1 MSTGGE
7 RLNSVAPITMAE
19 IEAAAA
25 TIAEVATETPVL
37 TSRELDRLTGVSV
50 LAKAEG
56 RQRAGSFKF
65 RGAYN
70 RIASIPSQDRAAGVV
85 AVSSGNHGAAVACA
99 AHLLS
104 MPATV
109 FIPHDAPAAKRSL
122 IEEFGAEVVTFDRAT
137 EDREQLARDR
147 ARSSGATFVHPFEDR
162 RIMAGQGTAALEL
175 HHQVGPLDILLV
187 PMSGGGL
194 MAGCASVMAELD
206 PTCRMIG
213 VEPTLGDDTRRS
225 FEVGRPVTIAQP
237 ATMADG
243 LAVVSPG
250 PTTFAINQRLVER
263 VVTVDEDQIAAAM
276 VVLRDTLDLV
286 VEPSGAVGVAALLN
300 DRVPLDPSGR
310 PSSQPD
316 RPDRQAPRVG
326 VILSGGNIDR
336 ERFVALTG
344 QV

>member
-1 MSTGGE
+1 
-7 RLNSVAPITMAE
+7 MAE
-19 IEAAAA
+19 IESAAA
-25 TIAEVATETPVL
+25 TIAKAATETPVM
-37 TSRELDRLTGVSV
+37 TDAELDRLTGVSV

-56 RQRAGSFKF
+56 YQRAGSFKF

-70 RIASIPSQDRAAGVV
+70 RLSAIPESDRSAGVV

-109 FIPHDAPAAKRSL
+109 FIPEDTPVAKRSL
-122 IEEFGAEVVTFDRAT
+122 IEEFGAEVVTFERTID
-137 EDREQLARDR
+137 DREQPARDR
-147 ARSSGATFVHPFEDR
+147 ARATGATFVHPFEDR

-175 HHQVGPLDILLV
+175 HRQVGSLDMLLV

-194 MAGCASVMAELD
+194 MAGCASAMAELD
-206 PTCRMIG
+206 PACRMIG
-213 VEPTLGDDTRRS
+213 VEPSLGDDTRRS
-225 FEVGRPVTIAQP
+225 FEAGHPVSIPQP

-250 PTTFAINQRLVER
+250 PTTFGINHRLVER

-276 VVLRDTLDLV
+276 VVIQNTVGLM

-300 DRVPLDPSGR
+300 GRVPLDRIDG
-310 PSSQPD
+310 SSSPPAEGDKD
-316 RPDRQAPRVG
+316 RTLRVG
-326 VILSGGNIDR
+326 VILSGGNIDQD
-336 ERFVALTG
+336 RFESLTG
-344 QV
+344 R

>member
-1 MSTGGE
+1 
-7 RLNSVAPITMAE
+7 MAE
-19 IEAAAA
+19 VEAAAA
-25 TIAEVATETPVL
+25 TIAEAATETPVM
-37 TSRELDRLTGVSV
+37 TSPELDQLTGVSV
-50 LAKAEG
+50 LAKVEG

-70 RIASIPSQDRAAGVV
+70 RISAIPTQDREAGVV

-104 MPATV
+104 LPATV
-109 FIPHDAPAAKRSL
+109 FIPLDAPVAKRSL

-137 EDREQLARDR
+137 DDREQLARDR
-147 ARSSGATFVHPFEDR
+147 ARSTGATFVHPFEDR

-175 HHQVGPLDILLV
+175 HRQVGPLDLLLV

-206 PTCRMIG
+206 PMCRMIG
-213 VEPTLGDDTRRS
+213 IEPTLGDDTRQS
-225 FEVGRPVTIAQP
+225 FEAGHPVSIGQP

-250 PTTFAINQRLVER
+250 PTTFAINHRLVER
-263 VVTVDEDQIAAAM
+263 VVTVDEDHIAAAM
-276 VVLRDTLDLV
+276 VVLRETLGLV

-300 DRVPLDPSGR
+300 DLVPLSGPEPSGPETEAR
-310 PSSQPD
+310 DD
-316 RPDRQAPRVG
+316 RPPRVG
-326 VILSGGNIDR
+326 VILSGGNIDQ
-336 ERFVALTG
+336 ERFTSLTG
-344 QV
+344 R